1 MSNYRDDVNDTAVAF
16 DSTWMRIRTIAD
28 STARGRD
35 VLLLGLVSMVLE
47 TAVASEQYID
57 RTRSLVT
64 ETAQVSEQYQQGVKA
79 SMLVRERAS
88 GADVLLTRYRLVL
101 DEQGHGAD
109 ELASAVRALL
119 VERASTS
126 DQLIDQR
133 HAYQLVQEKAR
144 ARDVLIALQT
154 QRVIEQASGADLVL
168 GRMRT
173 RMVLAEQAAASEE
186 VIEHAQARPVL
197 LVEKGRAS
205 DEVFSGLLARDQV
218 QDAPAVGWDELV
230 NLGALLG
237 QAWTADARNWAMSR
251 WAPFGMTGLVVIN
264 GQLYATAP
272 DGIYALDGD
281 EENIAAEVRTGLIDM
296 TGQKLALPLESH
308 IEYEM
313 RGTASIGVTQTQS
326 GRPQTY
332 NYPLKARPVADALT
346 NARFEFGRGLEGRHF
361 AYTLR
366 LTGQQAYI
374 NDWTV
379 LAAASAR
386 SI

>member
-1 MSNYRDDVNDTAVAF
+1 MSNYRDDVNETAVAF
-16 DSTWMRIRTIAD
+16 DSTWMKIRTIVD

-47 TAVASEQYID
+47 TAVASDHYVD
-57 RTRSLVT
+57 RTRSLLS
-64 ETAQVSEQYQQGVKA
+64 ETAQVSEQYQQSVRA
-79 SMLVRERAS
+79 SALVRERAN

-101 DEQGHGAD
+101 GEQGHGAD
-109 ELASAVRALL
+109 EIATAVRTVLS
-119 VERASTS
+119 ERAHVS
-126 DQLIDQR
+126 DSQIHQR
-133 HAYQLVQEKAR
+133 HAQQLVHEKGR
-144 ARDVLIALQT
+144 GSDVLIALQT
-154 QRVIEQASGADLVL
+154 QRVIELAAGFDLVL

-173 RMVLAEQAAASEE
+173 RMVLAEMAAVSDE
-186 VIEHAQARPVL
+186 VIEHTQTRPVL
-197 LVEKGRAS
+197 LVEKGRAN
-205 DEVFSGLLARDQV
+205 DEVFSGLLARDLV

-251 WAPFGMTGLVVIN
+251 WAPFGMTGLVVID
-264 GQLYATAP
+264 GQLYASAP

-281 EENIAAEVRTGLIDM
+281 EETIAAEVRTGLVDM

-308 IEYEM
+308 IEYEL
-313 RGTASIGVTQTQS
+313 RGTASVGVTQTQS
-326 GRPQTY
+326 GRLQTFT
-332 NYPLKARPVADALT
+332 YPLKARPVADALT

-379 LAAASAR
+379 LAAVSAR

>member
-1 MSNYRDDVNDTAVAF
+1 MSNYRDDVNDTAVAT
-16 DSTWMRIRTIAD
+16 DSTWVRIRSIAE

-35 VLLLGLVSMVLE
+35 VLLYGLLSLVVE
-47 TAVASEQYID
+47 TAVASEHYQD
-57 RTRSLVT
+57 RTRALLT
-64 ETAQVSEQYQQGVKA
+64 ETAQVSDQYQQSVKA
-79 SMLVRERAS
+79 SVLVRERAS

-101 DEQGHGAD
+101 GEQGHGAD
-109 ELASAVRALL
+109 ELTAAVRTVLT
-119 VERASTS
+119 ERASAS
-126 DQLIDQR
+126 DSLIHQR

-144 ARDVLIALQT
+144 GRDVLIALQT
-154 QRVIEQASGADLVL
+154 QRVIEQATGADLVL

-173 RMVLAEQAAASEE
+173 RMVLAEQATASDEM
-186 VIEHAQARPVL
+186 IEHTQARPVL
-197 LVEKGRAS
+197 LVEKARAS
-205 DEVFSGLLARDQV
+205 DEVFSGLLARDLV

-251 WAPFGMTGLVVIN
+251 WAPFGMTGLVVID

-281 EENIAAEVRTGLIDM
+281 EETIAAEVRTGLIDM

-308 IEYEM
+308 IEYEL

-326 GRPQTY
+326 GRLQTFT
-332 NYPLKARPVADALT
+332 YPLKARPVADALT

-361 AYTLR
+361 AYMLR

-379 LAAASAR
+379 LAAVSAR